1 MKNKSNTD
9 ILFGPHSV
17 IEALKANRRDFRTIF
32 ISKDIA
38 SSERGLTIRELAEER
53 RVPLKEMSS
62 INLKQKTGS
71 DLHQGV
77 GAEVGPYP
85 AADIHKVLATLHS
98 ASFLLIA
105 DGIQD
110 PQNLGA
116 LLRTAL
122 CAGVDAVIIPRNRAA
137 PPTPTVSRTSAGA
150 LEHLQLVR
158 ATNITDVIKDL
169 KKNNLW
175 IIGTDLSAG
184 TPVFSADLNVPLALI
199 IGSEGKGIRPL
210 VKKNCD
216 LLISIPQRGSLGS
229 LNASA
234 AGAVV
239 MYEVFRQRTPGF
251 E

>member
-1 MKNKSNTD
+1 M
-9 ILFGPHSV
+9 
-17 IEALKANRRDFRTIF
+17 
-32 ISKDIA
+32 
-38 SSERGLTIRELAEER
+38 
-53 RVPLKEMSS
+53 
-62 INLKQKTGS
+62 
-71 DLHQGV
+71 

-85 AADIHKVLATLHS
+85 AADIHKVLTTLHS

-175 IIGTDLSAG
+175 IIGTDLSAE
-184 TPVFSADLNVPLALI
+184 TSVFNADLNVPLALI

-216 LLISIPQRGSLGS
+216 LLVSIPQRGSLGS

-234 AGAVV
+234 AGAIV
-239 MYEVFRQRTPGF
+239 MYEVFRQRTPDF